1 MKHNTILI
9 VDDEEKYVEMLARR
23 LELRGLKCAFCFD
36 GRTGIRMLT
45 EHTYDLIILDLR
57 LPDMYG
63 TEVLIEMKKIRPDI
77 KVLILTGH
85 GSDLDREQC
94 MSEGAHEFMQKPL
107 DIEQLLT
114 IMAHINGENE

>member
-1 MKHNTILI
+1 MKHNNILI

-36 GRTGIRMLT
+36 GKTGIRMLT
-45 EHTYDLIILDLR
+45 DRSYDLIILDLR

-63 TEVLIEMKKIRPDI
+63 TEVLMEMKKINPDI

-85 GSDLDREQC
+85 GSETDREEC
-94 MSEGAHEFMQKPL
+94 MSKGAY
-107 DIEQLLT
+107 
-114 IMAHINGENE
+114 